1 MTLFNYSQEF
11 NSLNQ
16 LLQEDE
22 VNPETGEIQN
32 NDEAIKQLFDEL
44 ELNLSEKLENSQ
56 RYIIDTLS
64 QSDTLKKEATRLNQR
79 AKVLAN
85 KAERVKEL
93 MKDAIL
99 ATGEKKIT
107 TDLFNFSIRSSKS
120 VHIDD
125 LEELSREY
133 VKMTRTANKAA
144 IKKALSEGE
153 EIPGCSMV
161 ENKSLNVR

>member
-1 MTLFNYSQEF
+1 MRLFEYSQEF

-22 VNPETGEIQN
+22 INPETGEIIN

-44 ELNLSEKLENSQ
+44 ELNLAEKLNNSE

-64 QSDTLKKEATRLNQR
+64 QSDTLKKEAKRLNER

-85 KAERVKEL
+85 KADRVKEL
-93 MKDAIL
+93 MKDAVL

-125 LEELSREY
+125 LDELSREY
-133 VKMTRTANKAA
+133 VKMTRTANKTL
-144 IKKALSEGE
+144 IKKALADGE
-153 EIPGCSMV
+153 EIPGCSMI

>member
-22 VNPETGEIQN
+22 VNPETGEIIN

-44 ELNLSEKLENSQ
+44 ELNLAEKLENSQ

-64 QSDTLKKEATRLNQR
+64 QANTLKVEATRLNQR

-133 VKMTRTANKAA
+133 VKMTRTANKTL

-153 EIPGCSMV
+153 EIAGCSMV